1 MLVFFFFLGLFL
13 RATNAAGD
21 GGELFFVKL
30 DAFVFG
36 ELEKVMGVFA
46 RFDFLNL
53 VRS

>member
-1 MLVFFFFLGLFL
+1 MFVFFFFLGLFFG
-13 RATNAAGD
+13 ATNAAGD
-21 GGELFFVKL
+21 GRELFFIEL